1 MFERY
6 PESRLLSVSG
16 SVSDKIG
23 TSFEKLSNIFYGVL
37 GVRAF
42 NNTELHEA
50 EAEFERGEFLSK
62 EEMLA
67 TSKKWIHEK

>member
-1 MFERY
+1 
-6 PESRLLSVSG
+6 LSPDQFPTKSG
-16 SVSDKIG
+16 QVLK
-23 TSFEKLSNIFYGVL
+23 KLSNIFYGVL

-50 EAEFERGEFLSK
+50 EAEFESCEFLSK

-67 TSKKWIHEK
+67 ISKKWIHGK